1 MMYHLS
7 NDVCM
12 KLQRAREKKQKT
24 KRETKTKY
32 PQKFFI
38 FMMTNVWNAIFM
50 WKFPTKKKQKKKQ
63 KRRIKYTKG
72 DHK

>member
-1 MMYHLS
+1 
-7 NDVCM
+7 M

-50 WKFPTKKKQKKKQ
+50 WKFPTKKNKKKNKNAESNIQ
-63 KRRIKYTKG
+63 KAIINRV
-72 DHK
+72 H